1 MGWYTNPEFTGEA
14 LTGTYVS
21 ATNCTLY
28 AKWESL
34 SELFGQADEL
44 KLDESQQ
51 MTITAGGQKGYYV
64 FTPTESGS
72 YTFYSSGDA
81 DIYGYLYDSNFVKLG
96 HNDDGGDGGNFS
108 IFYQLEAGNTYYL
121 MVRLYSDSDTGSFN
135 VTVIAG

>member
-1 MGWYTNPEFTGEA
+1 LGWYTNPEFTGEA

-34 SELFGQADEL
+34 SELFAQADEL

-51 MTITAGGQKGYYV
+51 VTITAGGQRGYYV
-64 FTPTESGS
+64 FIPTESGS
-72 YTFYSSGDA
+72 YTFYSSGYA
-81 DIYGYLYDSNFVKLG
+81 DTYGYLYDSSYSELK
-96 HNDDGGDGGNFS
+96 HNDDYDEGNFS
-108 IFYQLEAGNTYYL
+108 ISYELTAGETYYL
-121 MVRLYSDSDTGSFN
+121 VARLFSGSDTGSFN